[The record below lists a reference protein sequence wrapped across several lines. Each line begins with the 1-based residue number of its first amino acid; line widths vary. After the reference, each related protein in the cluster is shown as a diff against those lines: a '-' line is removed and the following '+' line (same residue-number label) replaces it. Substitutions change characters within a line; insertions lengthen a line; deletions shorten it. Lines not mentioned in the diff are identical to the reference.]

1 MPVID
6 YYSKQGK
13 VADVSD
19 ILSGS
24 PSPLIEHFIS
34 D

>member
-19 ILSGS
+19 IRMEGISLAV
-24 PSPLIEHFIS
+24 EHFVS